1 MEYIDFIA
9 SLADDKPPDAG
20 HVALRALWYDANGRE
35 ESAARAIRND
45 SSYPSLRVCAYLAR
59 KSGVENDILK
69 GYWKCGVDRWQGSF
83 ESEWEDIVRTILV
96 QIVVERS
103 YL

>member
-1 MEYIDFIA
+1 MEYTEFIS
-9 SLADDKPPDAG
+9 SLADEKPPDAG
-20 HVALRALWYDANGRE
+20 HVALRALWYDANGRGD
-35 ESAARAIRND
+35 SAVRAISND
-45 SSYPSLRVCAYLAR
+45 SSYPSLRVRAYLAR
-59 KSGVENDILK
+59 KSGIENDILK